1 MPKSIKV
8 EDIQPGDQ
16 VLRYGMWF
24 NVEKVEKLPADR
36 GGHVHQLSLK
46 PAPNRIP
53 AGAACTLTLFPGEL
67 ITKEDRQIA
76 TS

>member
-1 MPKSIKV
+1 MQKKA
-8 EDIQPGDQ
+8 EDVQAGDQ

-36 GGHVHQLSLK
+36 GGYVHQLSLE

-53 AGAACTLTLFPGEL
+53 AGAACYLTLFPGEL
-67 ITKEDRQIA
+67 ITYEHRQIA